1 MTATSQQKSCR
12 IVRQPKNAKK
22 EARDGAACQWHAFS
36 TDRSGAETAACQW
49 HAFYPQGTFGADRSG
64 AKTEPASGAACL
76 WHALSAD
83 RNGVKTP
90 IPVPKKSG

>member
-1 MTATSQQKSCR
+1 MLHE
-12 IVRQPKNAKK
+12 KK
-22 EARDGAACQWHAFS
+22 KRAG
-36 TDRSGAETAACQW
+36 
-49 HAFYPQGTFGADRSG
+49 
-64 AKTEPASGAACL
+64 TEPASGAACQ